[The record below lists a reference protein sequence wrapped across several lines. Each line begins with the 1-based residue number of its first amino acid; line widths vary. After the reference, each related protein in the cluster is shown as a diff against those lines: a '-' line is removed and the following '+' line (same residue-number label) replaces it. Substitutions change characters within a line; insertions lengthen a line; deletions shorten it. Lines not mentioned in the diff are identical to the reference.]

1 MLFCRFMDEE
11 NDVVRWGMIE
21 GGQVLALEGAP
32 FERIKPSGGA
42 YNLEQVRLLAPCQ
55 PSKVVCVGLNYADHA
70 KELNLTV
77 PDEPIIFIKP
87 ASTVIGPGDPII
99 YPAQSTQVDYE
110 AELGVVIGKLTRKI
124 SPAEAR
130 EKIFGYT
137 CGNDVTARDLQ
148 RKDGQWT
155 RAKSFDTFCP
165 LGPWIKD
172 DFKPKAAEIKLSVN
186 QILKQDSNTRQMLF
200 SVDYLVSF
208 ISQVMTLLPGDVVL
222 TGTPFGVGPVKPGD
236 TIEVEIQ
243 GLGRLTNRVKS
254 EGF

>member
-1 MLFCRFMDEE
+1 MVGK
-11 NDVVRWGMIE
+11 NVRYGRIE
-21 GGQVLALEGAP
+21 GKQVLALEGAP
-32 FERIKPSGGA
+32 FERIQPGGEA

-70 KELNLTV
+70 RELNLTL
-77 PDEPIIFIKP
+77 PDEPIIFLKP
-87 ASTVIGPGDPII
+87 ASAVIGPGDPIL
-99 YPAQSTQVDYE
+99 YPALSTQVDYE
-110 AELGVVIGKLTRKI
+110 AELGVVIGKLTRQI

-165 LGPWIKD
+165 LGPWIED
-172 DFKPKAAEIKLSVN
+172 DFDPQPAEIKLWVN
-186 QILKQDSNTRQMLF
+186 QVLKQDSNTRQMLF

-208 ISQVMTLLPGDVVL
+208 ISQVMTLLPGDVIL